1 MTEFASGK
9 DGHILPARD
18 FPPLSRKKK
27 FSFDHEINPFL
38 TRLSPKRQLEFDK
51 NFKRRKSLNTALLV
65 PKSVRAFIK

>member
-27 FSFDHEINPFL
+27 FSFDHEINPSSL
-38 TRLSPKRQLEFDK
+38 VWVHK
-51 NFKRRKSLNTALLV
+51 NAKILQ
-65 PKSVRAFIK
+65 